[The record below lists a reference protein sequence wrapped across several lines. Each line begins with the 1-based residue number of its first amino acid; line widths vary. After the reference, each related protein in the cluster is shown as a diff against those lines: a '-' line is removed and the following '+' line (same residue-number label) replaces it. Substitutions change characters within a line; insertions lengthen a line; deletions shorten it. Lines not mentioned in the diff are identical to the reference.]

1 MPPKVAHSNVAVK
14 PIPRSLMSCTPPS
27 RIDNLDEVIRI
38 CTISQNPTR
47 CIAQAAD
54 KAIEYITPM
63 QAPNSGPRERD
74 IIKYVP
80 PSFNTPF
87 VLIAD
92 IDKAVI
98 VAMAQPN
105 NMITIPET
113 DLFFKFQ
120 N

>member
-1 MPPKVAHSNVAVK
+1 
-14 PIPRSLMSCTPPS
+14 MSCTPPS
-27 RIDNLDEVIRI
+27 SIDHCIDFIRI
-38 CTISQNPTR
+38 CIISQNPTI

-63 QAPNSGPRERD
+63 HAPNSGPRERD
-74 IIKYVP
+74 IMKYVP

-98 VAMAQPN
+98 VVIAPPN
-105 NMITIPET
+105 NIITIPET
-113 DLFFKFQ
+113 DLIFKYY
-120 N
+120 

>member
-1 MPPKVAHSNVAVK
+1 MPPNVAHSNIAVK

-27 RIDNLDEVIRI
+27 RICNFDGVIRI
-38 CTISQNPTR
+38 CTISQNPTI

-54 KAIEYITPM
+54 NAIEYITPM

-80 PSFNTPF
+80 PSFNMPF

-92 IDKAVI
+92 MDKAVI
-98 VAMAQPN
+98 VVIAQPN

-113 DLFFKFQ
+113 GTFFK
-120 N
+120 